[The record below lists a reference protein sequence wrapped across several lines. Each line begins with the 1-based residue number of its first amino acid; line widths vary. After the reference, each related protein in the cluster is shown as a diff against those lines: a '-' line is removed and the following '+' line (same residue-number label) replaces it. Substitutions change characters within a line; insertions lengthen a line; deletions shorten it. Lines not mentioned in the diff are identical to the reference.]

1 MTITKN
7 DFFTSNNFKTL
18 QDISKKYPEWKDF
31 CLEIVNQFDDKFGTT
46 MYSET
51 SGEAIGEIKQL
62 WFTDYTI
69 AERLQLLSLS
79 ELKKM
84 QKDKLYLY
92 KVHSDKVTN
101 SYTKVT
107 STELY
112 NTGVNIDEPIKYIIR
127 EKEVINGVECDVIEL
142 KSFPYNYTAGDTL
155 LSLDTILKND
165 DNTERADYNGAL
177 YEVVEAS
184 GVILYLR
191 TKDKIKTPL
200 KDTQA
205 LYIYNK
211 AK

>member
-7 DFFTSNNFKTL
+7 DFFTANNFETL

-31 CLEIVNQFDDKFGTT
+31 CLEIVNQMDDKFGVT

-51 SGEAIGEIKQL
+51 STEIKQL
-62 WFTDYTI
+62 VFVDYNMAQRIVLVGLT
-69 AERLQLLSLS
+69 AS
-79 ELKKM
+79 EL

-92 KVHSDKVTN
+92 KMHSTIDGNIVDLK
-101 SYTKVT
+101 S
-107 STELY
+107 SELF

-127 EKEVINGVECDVIEL
+127 GKEVINGVQCDVIEL
-142 KSFPYNYTAGDTL
+142 NSFPYNYTAGDTL

-165 DNTERADYNGAL
+165 DNTEREDYNGAL
-177 YEVVEAS
+177 YEVVQAR
-184 GVILYLR
+184 GAILYLR

-205 LYIYNK
+205 LYLYNR

>member
-7 DFFTSNNFKTL
+7 DFFTANNFETL

-31 CLEIVNQFDDKFGTT
+31 CMEIVNQFDDKFGTT

-51 SGEAIGEIKQL
+51 SGEIEQL
-62 WFTDYTI
+62 VFVDYNVAQSI
-69 AERLQLLSLS
+69 VILGLAAS
-79 ELKKM
+79 EL

-92 KVHSDKVTN
+92 KMHSTIDGNIVDLK
-101 SYTKVT
+101 S
-107 STELY
+107 SELF

-127 EKEVINGVECDVIEL
+127 GKEVINGVQCDVIEL
-142 KSFPYNYTAGDTL
+142 NSFPYNYTAGDTL

-165 DNTERADYNGAL
+165 DNTEREDYNGAL
-177 YEVVEAS
+177 YEVVQAR
-184 GVILYLR
+184 GAILYLR

-205 LYIYNK
+205 LYLYNR

>member
-7 DFFTSNNFKTL
+7 DFFTANNFETL

-31 CLEIVNQFDDKFGTT
+31 CMEIVNQMDDKFGTT

-51 SGEAIGEIKQL
+51 SGETKQL
-62 WFTDYTI
+62 MFVDYNV
-69 AERLQLLSLS
+69 AESTLILGLAASKL
-79 ELKKM
+79 

-92 KVHSDKVTN
+92 KML
-101 SYTKVT
+101 
-107 STELY
+107 STIDGNIVELKSSELF
-112 NTGVNIDEPIKYIIR
+112 NTGVNIDEPIKYTIR
-127 EKEVINGVECDVIEL
+127 GKEVINGVKCDVIEL
-142 KSFPYNYTAGDTL
+142 NRFPYKYTAGDTL

-165 DNTERADYNGAL
+165 DNTERAEYNGAL

-184 GVILYLR
+184 GSILYLR
-191 TKDKIKTPL
+191 TKDKINTPL

-205 LYIYNK
+205 LFLYKK

>member
-7 DFFTSNNFKTL
+7 EFFTANNFKTL
-18 QDISKKYPEWKDF
+18 QDIGKKYPEWKDF
-31 CLEIVNQFDDKFGTT
+31 CMEIVNQMDDKFGTT

-69 AERLQLLSLS
+69 AERLQLLAVS

-92 KVHSDKVTN
+92 KVHYDKVTN

-112 NTGVNIDEPIKYIIR
+112 NTGVNIDKPIKYNYR
-127 EKEVINGVECDVIEL
+127 RTEVIDGVECDVIEL
-142 KSFPYNYTAGDTL
+142 NSFPYNYTAGDTL

-177 YEVVEAS
+177 YEVVQAS

-191 TKDKIKTPL
+191 TKDKIKKPF
-200 KDTQA
+200 DGTQT

>member
-7 DFFTSNNFKTL
+7 DFFTANNFKTL
-18 QDISKKYPEWKDF
+18 QDIGKKYPEWKDF
-31 CLEIVNQFDDKFGTT
+31 CMDIVNQMDDKFGTT
-46 MYSET
+46 MYSEP
-51 SGEAIGEIKQL
+51 SAEAIGEIKQL
-62 WFTDYTI
+62 WFTDYTT
-69 AERLQLLSLS
+69 ADRLQLLGLTAS
-79 ELKKM
+79 EL

-92 KVHSDKVTN
+92 KVHADKV
-101 SYTKVT
+101 SGAYTKVT

-112 NTGVNIDEPIKYIIR
+112 NTGVNIDEPIKYNYR
-127 EKEVINGVECDVIEL
+127 STEVIDGVQCDVIEL
-142 KSFPYNYTAGDTL
+142 NSFPFNYTAGDTL

-177 YEVVEAS
+177 YEVMKAS
-184 GVILYLR
+184 GAILYLR

-200 KDTQA
+200 KNTQA

>member
-7 DFFTSNNFKTL
+7 DFFTAYNFKTL
-18 QDISKKYPEWKDF
+18 QDIGKEYPEWKDF
-31 CLEIVNQFDDKFGTT
+31 CMDIVNQMDDKFGTT

-62 WFTDYTI
+62 RFTDYTM
-69 AERLQLLSLS
+69 AERLQLLGLSAS
-79 ELKKM
+79 EL
-84 QKDKLYLY
+84 QKDRLYLY
-92 KVHSDKVTN
+92 KVHADKVTA
-101 SYTKVT
+101 SYTKIT

-112 NTGVNIDEPIKYIIR
+112 NTGVNIDKPIKYNYR
-127 EKEVINGVECDVIEL
+127 RTEVIDGVECDVIEL
-142 KSFPYNYTAGDTL
+142 NSFPYNYTAGDTL

-177 YEVVEAS
+177 YEVVQAS
-184 GVILYLR
+184 GTILYLR
-191 TKDKIKTPL
+191 TKDKIKKPF
-200 KDTQA
+200 DGTQT

>member
-7 DFFTSNNFKTL
+7 DFFTANNFKTL
-18 QDISKKYPEWKDF
+18 QDIGKKYPEWKDF
-31 CLEIVNQFDDKFGTT
+31 CMDIVNQMDDKFGTT

-51 SGEAIGEIKQL
+51 SGETKQL
-62 WFTDYTI
+62 MFVDYNVAQSTVI
-69 AERLQLLSLS
+69 LGLAASKL
-79 ELKKM
+79 

-92 KVHSDKVTN
+92 KMHSTIDGNIV
-101 SYTKVT
+101 
-107 STELY
+107 ELKSSELF

-127 EKEVINGVECDVIEL
+127 GKEVINGVKCDVIEL
-142 KSFPYNYTAGDTL
+142 NSFPYNYTAGDTL

-165 DNTERADYNGAL
+165 DNTERAEYNGAL
-177 YEVVEAS
+177 YEVVKAS

-191 TKDKIKTPL
+191 TKDKINTPL

>member
-7 DFFTSNNFKTL
+7 DFFTANNFKTL
-18 QDISKKYPEWKDF
+18 QDIGKKYPEWKDF
-31 CLEIVNQFDDKFGTT
+31 CMEIVNQFDDKFGTT

-51 SGEAIGEIKQL
+51 SGEIEQL
-62 WFTDYTI
+62 VFVDYNVAQSI
-69 AERLQLLSLS
+69 VILGLAAS
-79 ELKKM
+79 EL

-92 KVHSDKVTN
+92 KMHSTIDGNIVDLK
-101 SYTKVT
+101 S
-107 STELY
+107 SELF

-127 EKEVINGVECDVIEL
+127 GKEVINGVQCDVIEL
-142 KSFPYNYTAGDTL
+142 NSFPYNYTAGDTL

-165 DNTERADYNGAL
+165 DNTEREDYNGAL
-177 YEVVEAS
+177 YEVVQAR
-184 GVILYLR
+184 GAILYLR

-205 LYIYNK
+205 LYLYNR